1 MQKYELKQSSKS
13 PAVLL
18 NQEKGEMF
26 LGGRSIPDNA
36 LELFGPML
44 DWASK
49 YIEEPQKMTKIT
61 FDFEYYNTASS
72 KSILEFL
79 LIMNELQ
86 KKHCEIKVFW
96 HYKEDDDDM
105 MEEGEVYSDIVNIP
119 FEFVAIPS
127 NKDDFKV

>member
-1 MQKYELKQSSKS
+1 MQRYELKQSSKS
-13 PAVLL
+13 PKIILDH
-18 NQEKGEMF
+18 EKGEMF

-36 LELFGPML
+36 LDLFGPML

-49 YIEEPQKMTKIT
+49 YIEDPQKMTKIT

-86 KKHCEIKVFW
+86 KKSCEIKVYW

-119 FEFVAIPS
+119 FEFVVQPS
-127 NKDDFKV
+127 NPNDFG

>member
-13 PAVLL
+13 PSIVLDP
-18 NQEKGEMF
+18 NKGEMF

-36 LELFGPML
+36 LDLFGPML
-44 DWASK
+44 DWASQ
-49 YIEEPQKMTKIT
+49 YVENPQKTTKIV
-61 FDFEYYNTASS
+61 FNFEYYNTASS

-86 KKHCEIKVFW
+86 KKNCDVKVFW

-105 MEEGEVYSDIVNIP
+105 YEEGEVYSDIVNIP
-119 FEFVAIPS
+119 FEFISMPS
-127 NKDDFKV
+127 VPL

>member
-13 PAVLL
+13 PQVLL
-18 NQEKGEMF
+18 DPDEGEMF

-36 LELFGPML
+36 LDLFGPML

-49 YIEEPQKMTKIT
+49 YVENPQKITKIT

-86 KKHCEIKVFW
+86 KKYCEIKVYW

-119 FEFVAIPS
+119 FEFVAMPS
-127 NKDDFKV
+127 SANDFN

>member
-1 MQKYELKQSSKS
+1 MQKYELKQSSKT
-13 PAVLL
+13 PNVILDH
-18 NQEKGEMF
+18 ETGEMF

-36 LELFGPML
+36 LDLFGPML
-44 DWASK
+44 EWASE
-49 YIEEPQKMTKIT
+49 YVESPQKVTKIT
-61 FDFEYYNTASS
+61 FKFEYYNTASS

-86 KKHCEIKVFW
+86 KKNCEIKVYW

-119 FEFVAIPS
+119 FEFVEVPS
-127 NKDDFKV
+127 NGDDFK

>member
-13 PAVLL
+13 PNIILDPI
-18 NQEKGEMF
+18 KGEMF

-36 LELFGPML
+36 LDLFGPML
-44 DWASK
+44 DWATK
-49 YIEEPQKMTKIT
+49 YVDEPQKITRIT
-61 FDFEYYNTASS
+61 FNFEYYNTASS

-86 KKHCEIKVFW
+86 KKNCEVKVFW

-105 MEEGEVYSDIVNIP
+105 YEEGEVYADIVNIP
-119 FEFVAIPS
+119 FEFIEMPS
-127 NKDDFKV
+127 NPA

>member
-13 PAVLL
+13 PSIILDPI
-18 NQEKGEMF
+18 KGEMF

-36 LELFGPML
+36 LDLFGPML
-44 DWASK
+44 DWATK
-49 YIEEPQKMTKIT
+49 YVDEPQKTTKIT
-61 FDFEYYNTASS
+61 FNFEYYNTASS

-86 KKHCEIKVFW
+86 KKNCEVKVFW

-105 MEEGEVYSDIVNIP
+105 YEEGEVYADIVNIP
-119 FEFVAIPS
+119 FEFVEMPS
-127 NKDDFKV
+127 NPA